1 MEKMKN
7 AFKDHSC
14 LCTGMKHACFTL
26 IELLVV
32 IAIIAILAGMLLPA
46 LNNAKA
52 QGVKT
57 NCMGNLSQNGKALA
71 MYCDD
76 NDGWTMGA
84 RNGDADYEYAN
95 IAGTSWYI
103 LLRRG
108 KYIADNNKVVHC
120 DADLAANPAKDSS
133 YGFRA
138 RYSAEV
144 FYFRFGQGVK
154 ALRGKIS
161 RNPQRFESSNS
172 AIIIIADSASPSGNL
187 VKGGDLMCLPEYTS
201 GGHNFLPHFRH
212 ANSANFLYSDLSV
225 KNFKASQIKFIPDG
239 DTNFD
244 KAKEM
249 RSLRG
254 NNPVSYS
261 ANQ

>member
-1 MEKMKN
+1 MFDSAFFIQEDTLITKERMEKMKN
-7 AFKDHSC
+7 AIKDHSC

-95 IAGTSWYI
+95 TAGTSWYI

-108 KYIADNNKVVHC
+108 KYIADNSKVVHC
-120 DADLAANPAKDSS
+120 DADLANPVTSPS

-154 ALRGKIS
+154 ALRGKVS

-172 AIIIIADSASPSGNL
+172 AIISQSSFVL
-187 VKGGDLMCLPEYTS
+187 V
-201 GGHNFLPHFRH
+201 
-212 ANSANFLYSDLSV
+212 
-225 KNFKASQIKFIPDG
+225 I
-239 DTNFD
+239 
-244 KAKEM
+244 
-249 RSLRG
+249 
-254 NNPVSYS
+254 
-261 ANQ
+261 